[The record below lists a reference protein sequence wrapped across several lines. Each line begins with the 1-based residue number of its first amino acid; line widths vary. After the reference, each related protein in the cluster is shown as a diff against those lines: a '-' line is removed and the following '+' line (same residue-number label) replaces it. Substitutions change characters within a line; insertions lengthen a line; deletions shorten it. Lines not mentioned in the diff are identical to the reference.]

1 MISKKKKSLIGG
13 KIMNEKQE
21 DRLLEHLG
29 DISQKLYNIN
39 ETLSKIT
46 KSLEER
52 KNFDSDYPSNE
63 K

>member
-1 MISKKKKSLIGG
+1 
-13 KIMNEKQE
+13 MNEKQE